1 MKKVL
6 ATTLVI
12 ALSFAHVVSAQNED
26 LEDEVNAELERVYS
40 QQKNNES
47 QAVRARQGSSVQVNV
62 NAAPIAANST
72 ESGQG
77 TYQVAP
83 QSTSAQTTAPAV
95 SAPTMTNVAPVTVV
109 KQPTVSIEAS
119 PLQESRADMLRRSR
133 QDAEVGT
140 EQKIVEKLESSRLED
155 EKRRSDVLFGDKFN
169 QLGQQ
174 NTQQVIVPQQQ
185 VQQYQPIYAPVQQ
198 APVVQEQV
206 VAPKYAATPEDK
218 MLDEEMV
225 KAEVAASIA
234 QYDAEKNAKPK
245 SKNYLAG
252 GVGIGEYV
260 DAVNVKNNYN
270 LSFAIGSKV
279 SDHVLVEGNF
289 NYGNYQIEQ
298 RTGYGY
304 WNSMGY
310 GSGFPYITDM
320 DQYSLGG
327 TAKYQLFNGVFR
339 PVFGGT
345 LAYTYRTFSDKQFGM
360 ANNDAQS
367 HSLDAGLVAGADL
380 ELSEDFALGLEF
392 KYMFLN
398 FLNRNQNRFSR
409 GFSQSVYGNETPI
422 ERLQQMTIS
431 VMGRATF

>member
-6 ATTLVI
+6 ATSLVI
-12 ALSFAHVVSAQNED
+12 ALSLAHAAWAQTPDD

-40 QQKNNES
+40 QQKKNET
-47 QAVRARQGSSVQVNV
+47 RATHGQGSQVQVNV

-83 QSTSAQTTAPAV
+83 QSTTAQTTAPAV
-95 SAPTMTNVAPVTVV
+95 AAPTMTNVAPVTVV

-119 PLQESRADMLRRSR
+119 PLQESRAELLRRSR
-133 QDAEVGT
+133 QEAEVGT

-155 EKRRSDVLFGDKFN
+155 EKRRGDVLFGDKFN
-169 QLGQQ
+169 QLQNQ
-174 NTQQVIVPQQQ
+174 NTQQVIVPPPAA
-185 VQQYQPIYAPVQQ
+185 YQPVYQPAPQ

-206 VAPKYAATPEDK
+206 VAPKAAATPEDK

-234 QYDAEKNAKPK
+234 AYDAEKNAKPK
-245 SKNYLAG
+245 AKNYLSG
-252 GVGIGEYV
+252 GVGVGEYLN
-260 DAVNVKNNYN
+260 AVNVKNNYN
-270 LSFAIGSKV
+270 LTFAIGSKV
-279 SDHVLVEGNF
+279 ADHVLVEGNF
-289 NYGNYQIEQ
+289 SYGNYQVEQ

-304 WNSMGY
+304 WSGLGY
-310 GSGFPYITDM
+310 SYFPAITDM
-320 DQYSLGG
+320 DQYSLGA
-327 TAKYQLFNGVFR
+327 TAKYQLFNGIFR

-345 LAYTYRTFSDKQFGM
+345 VAYTYRTFSDSQFGM

-367 HSLDAGLVAGADL
+367 HALDAGLVAGADL

-422 ERLQQMTIS
+422 ERIQQMTIS
-431 VMGRATF
+431 VVGRATF

>member
-1 MKKVL
+1 MKKLL
-6 ATTLVI
+6 ATSLII
-12 ALSFAHVVSAQNED
+12 ALSMAHATWAQTSDD

-40 QQKNNES
+40 QQSKNNES
-47 QAVRARQGSSVQVNV
+47 QAVRGQGSQVQVNV

-109 KQPTVSIEAS
+109 KQPTVSIEAT
-119 PLQESRADMLRRSR
+119 PLQESRADLLRRSR
-133 QDAEVGT
+133 QEAEVGT

-155 EKRRSDVLFGDKFN
+155 EKRRGDVLFGDKFN
-169 QLGQQ
+169 QLGNQ

-185 VQQYQPIYAPVQQ
+185 YQPVYQPVQQ

-206 VAPKYAATPEDK
+206 IAPKKYVEPEDK

-234 QYDAEKNAKPK
+234 AYDAEKNAKPK
-245 SKNYLAG
+245 SKNYLSG
-252 GVGIGEYV
+252 GVGVGEYLN
-260 DAVNVKNNYN
+260 AVNVKNNYN
-270 LSFAIGSKV
+270 LTFAIGSKV
-279 SDHVLVEGNF
+279 ADHVLVEGNF
-289 NYGNYQIEQ
+289 SYGNYQVEQ
-298 RTGYGY
+298 RPGYNYWNNSGYGY
-304 WNSMGY
+304 W
-310 GSGFPYITDM
+310 PTITDM
-320 DQYSLGG
+320 DQYSLGA

-345 LAYTYRTFSDKQFGM
+345 VAYTYRTFSDSQFGM
-360 ANNDAQS
+360 SNNDAQS
-367 HSLDAGLVAGADL
+367 HALDAGLVAGADL

-398 FLNRNQNRFSR
+398 LLNRNQNRFSR

-431 VMGRATF
+431 VVGRATF